1 MADPVSRL
9 KRLVEA
15 ARSLQAAADPDDL
28 CDVVVRWARAIF
40 DLDNCAVLLFEP
52 DGETLRI
59 RAAHGYDPKVVEFY
73 RGRRGKGL
81 TGRAVESGEV
91 VVVGDVRRDPSYVEG
106 VPGARSELAAP
117 LMVDGAAIGVLD
129 IESERADAFGD
140 LDLALFSSFAD
151 QAAAALHNALLRSEL
166 DRRRKQAERTAYEM
180 TALVTASRKLA
191 TVLDLDQLL
200 VEILGVV
207 RETLHVP
214 RCAVLLVD
222 RKVEALVL
230 RKSVGYVVPE
240 GLRIPLGKG
249 VTGLVAASGEPLVV
263 ADVSQDPRYI
273 TGVRGGRAEVAVP
286 IRLDDRVIGVLDAE
300 SLETGAFNDD
310 DAKLLAALAD
320 QVAVA
325 LHNATLAGRIA
336 RRAQRLALLN
346 RAGRLISSVL
356 DPDQVLYRI
365 LELAS
370 AALGFK
376 RCALLQQD
384 PFGEDLLVRAAIGYG
399 DVVGKRIPAGQGICG
414 TVFRTG
420 QAEVVGDVTK
430 DPRYVPGLAGGRT
443 EMAAPLRLDGSI
455 IGVLD
460 AESPEVD
467 AYDADDLELLS
478 GFAAHAAIAIQNAN
492 LHDELER
499 HSAELDRRS
508 HRLSVLHSASQALAT
523 ALDPDV
529 VLQEILRLAGT
540 ALAFSR
546 CAVLLVDRGKNEL
559 VVRASAGYG
568 EIVGRRIPLD
578 GTNSGEVVRSGK
590 GLLIKDVTKDPRYVQ
605 GSPGARC
612 ELIVPMKVRGEVV
625 GTLDAESPVVGAYD
639 EADLELLEAFAAHAA
654 AAIHNARMFQRVEEA
669 NAALRANIQEMERLN
684 RELEQYARQIASA
697 NEALERQVR
706 QLIALH
712 RAGQTITSSL
722 DLDTTLQHILLMT
735 RDILDSSTTTIKLL
749 DQETHELRVR
759 ASSGEPAPA
768 EQGATRVDL
777 PLRVGERTI
786 GVFELAAQHAVGDE
800 ERRMLETLA
809 SQAAIAIENAR
820 LFEETQRTYYDT
832 LRSLAGAL
840 EARDS
845 YTRGHSERVARLA
858 MRIAEKLGLPEE
870 DRKEIYSAALLHDI
884 GKIGVRDEVLLKPGR
899 LTAEE
904 MSVIRGHP
912 IFGDAILG
920 PLKFLGKVTGMVKHH
935 HERWD
940 GTGYPDRLKGEEIP
954 LASRIVGVADAF
966 DALTS
971 DRPYRDRRTL
981 GDTLRILQEE
991 SGRQFDPRVVE
1002 ALFAVL
1008 GDSKDLAHEGAGT
1021 D

>member
-1 MADPVSRL
+1 MVDPVSRL

-15 ARSLQAAADPDDL
+15 ARSLQSSTDPDDL

-81 TGRAVESGEV
+81 TGRAAESGQV
-91 VVVGDVRRDPSYVEG
+91 VLVGDVARDPSYVEG

-117 LMVDGAAIGVLD
+117 LLVDGKAIGVLD
-129 IESERADAFGD
+129 IESERPDAFGD

-166 DRRRKQAERTAYEM
+166 DRRRRQAERNAYEM
-180 TALVTASRKLA
+180 AALVTAARKLA

-222 RKVEALVL
+222 RKEEALVL
-230 RKSVGYVVPE
+230 RKSVGYVVSE

-249 VTGLVAASGEPLVV
+249 VTGMVAASGEPLVV
-263 ADVSQDPRYI
+263 ADVSRDPRYI
-273 TGVRGGRAEVAVP
+273 TGVRGGRSEVAVP

-300 SLETGAFNDD
+300 SLETGAFTEE

-320 QVAVA
+320 QVAAA

-336 RRAQRLALLN
+336 RRAQRLSLLN
-346 RAGRLISSVL
+346 RAGRVISSVL

-384 PFGEDLLVRAAIGYG
+384 PFGQDLLVRAAIGYG

-467 AYDADDLELLS
+467 AYDADDLELFS
-478 GFAAHAAIAIQNAN
+478 GFAAHAAVAIQNAN

-499 HSAELDRRS
+499 HAAELDRRS
-508 HRLSVLHSASQALAT
+508 HRLAVLHSASQALAT

-529 VLQEILRLAGT
+529 VLREILRLAGT
-540 ALAFSR
+540 VLAFSR
-546 CAVLLVDRGKNEL
+546 CAVLLLDREKNEL
-559 VVRASAGYG
+559 VVRVSAGYG
-568 EIVGRRIPLD
+568 EIVGRRIPLE
-578 GTNSGEVVRSGK
+578 GTNSGEVVRTGK
-590 GLLIKDVTKDPRYVQ
+590 GLVIPDVTKDPRYVP
-605 GSPGARC
+605 GSEGARC
-612 ELIVPMKVRGEVV
+612 ELIAPMKVRGEVV

-639 EADLELLEAFAAHAA
+639 EADLELLEAFGAHAA

-669 NAALRANIQEMERLN
+669 NAALRANIKEMERLN
-684 RELEQYARQIASA
+684 RELEQYARQIASV

-735 RDILDSSTTTIKLL
+735 RDLLDSSATTIKLL
-749 DQETHELRVR
+749 DQETQELRVR
-759 ASSGEPAPA
+759 ASSGESSSAA
-768 EQGATRVDL
+768 TTRVDL
-777 PLRVGERTI
+777 PLRVGDRTI
-786 GVFELAAQHAVGDE
+786 GVFELAAQHAVGEE

-858 MRIAEKLGLPEE
+858 MRIAEKMGLPEE

-899 LTAEE
+899 LTEEE

-991 SGRQFDPRVVE
+991 SGRQFDPRVVD

-1008 GDSKDLAHEGAGT
+1008 GDTKDLESEEAGAG
-1021 D
+1021 

>member
-1 MADPVSRL
+1 MADAVSRL

-15 ARSLQAAADPDDL
+15 ARSLQAATDPDDL
-28 CDVVVRWARAIF
+28 CDAVVRWARAIF
-40 DLDNCAVLLFEP
+40 DLDNAAVLLFEP

-59 RAAHGYDPKVVEFY
+59 RAAHGYDPRVVESY

-81 TGRAVESGEV
+81 TGRAAESGEL
-91 VVVGDVRRDPSYVEG
+91 VVVGDVRRDPSYIEG

-117 LMVDGAAIGVLD
+117 LVVDGAVIGVLD
-129 IESERADAFGD
+129 IESERPDAFGN

-222 RKVEALVL
+222 RKAEALVL
-230 RKSVGYVVPE
+230 RKAVGYVVPE

-273 TGVRGGRAEVAVP
+273 TGVQGGRSEVAVP
-286 IRLDDRVIGVLDAE
+286 IRLDNRVIGVLDAE
-300 SLETGAFNDD
+300 SLETGAFHDD

-320 QVAVA
+320 HVAVA

-356 DPDQVLYRI
+356 DPDQLLYRI

-370 AALGFK
+370 AALGFQ

-384 PFGEDLLVRAAIGYG
+384 PFGDDLLVRAAIGYG

-414 TVFRTG
+414 AVFRTG
-420 QAEVVGDVTK
+420 RAEVVGDVTK
-430 DPRYVPGLAGGRT
+430 DPRYVPGLPGGRT
-443 EMAAPLRLDGSI
+443 EMAAPLRLDGSV

-467 AYDADDLELLS
+467 AYDADDLELFS
-478 GFAAHAAIAIQNAN
+478 GFAAHAAVAIQNAN

-499 HSAELDRRS
+499 HNAELDRRS

-529 VLQEILRLAGT
+529 VLHEILRLAGT

-546 CAVLLVDRGKNEL
+546 CAVLLLDPDTHEL
-559 VVRASAGYG
+559 VVRAAAGYG
-568 EIVGRRIPLD
+568 EITGRRIPLD
-578 GTNSGEVVRSGK
+578 GTNSGEVVRTGK
-590 GLLIKDVTKDPRYVQ
+590 GLVIPDVTKDPRYVQ

-612 ELIVPMKVRGEVV
+612 ELIAPMKVRGEVI

-639 EADLELLEAFAAHAA
+639 EADLELLEAFGAHAA
-654 AAIHNARMFQRVEEA
+654 AAIHNARMFQRAEEA

-684 RELEQYARQIASA
+684 RELEQYARQIAAA
-697 NEALERQVR
+697 NDALERQVR
-706 QLIALH
+706 QLVALH

-722 DLDTTLQHILLMT
+722 DLDTTLQHILRMT
-735 RDILDSSTTTIKLL
+735 RDILDFSATTIKLL
-749 DQETHELRVR
+749 DQESQELRVR
-759 ASSGEPAPA
+759 ASSGEPTAAGPA
-768 EQGATRVDL
+768 TTRVDL
-777 PLRVGERTI
+777 PLRVGDRTI
-786 GVFELAAQHAVGDE
+786 GVFELAAQHAVGEE

-840 EARDS
+840 EARDA

-899 LTAEE
+899 LTEEE
-904 MSVIRGHP
+904 MNVIRGHP

-954 LASRIVGVADAF
+954 LASRIVCVADAF

-971 DRPYRDRRTL
+971 DRPYRERRTL

-991 SGRQFDPRVVE
+991 AGRQFDPRVVE

-1008 GDSKDLAHEGAGT
+1008 GDSKDLARDGAGT

>member
-15 ARSLQAAADPDDL
+15 ARSLQAATDPDDL

-81 TGRAVESGEV
+81 TGRAAESGQL

-117 LMVDGAAIGVLD
+117 LLVDGAAIGVLD
-129 IESERADAFGD
+129 IESERPDAFGD

-151 QAAAALHNALLRSEL
+151 QAAAALHNALLRAEL

-180 TALVTASRKLA
+180 TALVTAARKLA

-222 RKVEALVL
+222 RKAEALVL
-230 RKSVGYVVPE
+230 RKAVGYVVPE

-300 SLETGAFNDD
+300 SLEAGAFNDD
-310 DAKLLAALAD
+310 DARLLAALAD

-384 PFGEDLLVRAAIGYG
+384 PFGADLLVRAAIGYG

-460 AESPEVD
+460 AESTEVD
-467 AYDADDLELLS
+467 AYDADDLELFS
-478 GFAAHAAIAIQNAN
+478 GFAAHAAIAIQNAD
-492 LHDELER
+492 LHDQLER
-499 HSAELDRRS
+499 HTAELDRRS

-546 CAVLLVDRGKNEL
+546 CAVLLLDREKNEL
-559 VVRASAGYG
+559 VVRVSAGYG
-568 EIVGRRIPLD
+568 EIAGRRIPLD
-578 GTNSGEVVRSGK
+578 GTNSGEVVRTGK

-639 EADLELLEAFAAHAA
+639 EADLELLEAFGAHAA

-684 RELEQYARQIASA
+684 RELEQYARQIASV

-735 RDILDSSTTTIKLL
+735 RDILDSSATTIKLL
-749 DQETHELRVR
+749 DQETQELRVR
-759 ASSGEPAPA
+759 ASSGESAPA
-768 EQGATRVDL
+768 EQGTTRVDL

-786 GVFELAAQHAVGDE
+786 GVFELAAQHAVGEE

-899 LTAEE
+899 LTEEE

-940 GTGYPDRLKGEEIP
+940 GTGYPDKLKGEEIP